1 MGQTDGICKIIVAA
15 GAGPDGLPSGYA
27 DGRILGCHLMGPHAS
42 DLIQEIAALMSCGA
56 TLHRL
61 ESLIHPHPTLS
72 EVLL

>member
-1 MGQTDGICKIIVAA
+1 
-15 GAGPDGLPSGYA
+15 
-27 DGRILGCHLMGPHAS
+27 MGPHAS

-72 EVLL
+72 EVFL